1 MATDLEALQ
10 ATKFIRLEVLIS
22 AMRIHKYEYAGMNL
36 ATKLPGIDL
45 RMLTPKS
52 MRIMNRLTRIV
63 AQYQDKYQQKA
74 KDGVRV
80 TF

>member
-1 MATDLEALQ
+1 
-10 ATKFIRLEVLIS
+10 
-22 AMRIHKYEYAGMNL
+22 MRIHGYAYGGLNL
-36 ATKLPGIDL
+36 ATKLSGVDF

-74 KDGVRV
+74 SDDVKI
-80 TF
+80 TIA